1 MIVIKLYMV
10 HMILRVYAD
19 TESSININMPHSCR
33 TVFVC
38 LVGSLKALQSQSFPL
53 LKIPKEKG
61 GAESYAPDPHTH
73 SSTPALTVNM
83 YKIDFSL
90 F

>member
-1 MIVIKLYMV
+1 MGSYYKNNLIISMIVIKLYMV

-61 GAESYAPDPHTH
+61 GGG
-73 SSTPALTVNM
+73 
-83 YKIDFSL
+83 
-90 F
+90 